1 MRIYI
6 VGSVASGK
14 STLARQ
20 VSEKTGIPCYHL
32 DEVLRVADP
41 AAKPWGNRKRPEDE
55 IDRLFND
62 ALAGEYVME
71 DNGRE
76 RFLEGMRRADQV
88 VLLDIPLAIRYW
100 RIISRW
106 IKQRLGSEACI
117 YLPGWRMLTNMFRW
131 ARNFDTGKDGVRER
145 IKPFAGKTVVL
156 RTKRDVS
163 AYVEGLCE
171 R

>member
-14 STLARQ
+14 STLARR
-20 VSEKTGIPCYHL
+20 VSEKAGIPCYHL
-32 DEVLRVADP
+32 DEVMRVPDP
-41 AAKPWGNRKRPEDE
+41 SVKPWGNRKRPEEE
-55 IDRLFND
+55 IERLFHE

-88 VLLDIPLAIRYW
+88 VLLDIPLVIRYW
-100 RIISRW
+100 RIVSRW
-106 IKQRLGSEACI
+106 IKQRLGIEACI
-117 YLPGWRMLTNMFRW
+117 YTPGWRMLTNMFRW

-145 IKPFAGKTVVL
+145 IKPFAGKMIVL
-156 RTKRDVS
+156 RTKRDIR

>member
-14 STLARQ
+14 STLARR
-20 VSEKTGIPCYHL
+20 VSEKAGIPCYHL
-32 DEVLRVADP
+32 DEVMRVADP
-41 AAKPWGNRKRPEDE
+41 SAKPWGNRKRPEAE
-55 IDRLFND
+55 IERLFNE

-88 VLLDIPLAIRYW
+88 VLLDIPLAIRYG
-100 RIISRW
+100 RIMSRW
-106 IKQRLGSEACI
+106 IKQRLGIEACI
-117 YLPGWRMLTNMFRW
+117 YTPGWRMLTNMFRW
-131 ARNFDTGKDGVRER
+131 ARSFDTGTDGVKER

-156 RTKRDVS
+156 RTKWDVR